1 MRALAQSTAN
11 GCSEL
16 IMIGGL
22 ACINASIPK
31 NRLAVIYL
39 GLKATM
45 MTVANALPSETQQRL
60 RNGKGL
66 T

>member
-31 NRLAVIYL
+31 NRLADIYL
-39 GLKATM
+39 GLKAAM
-45 MTVANALPSETQQRL
+45 RTVANALASETQQRL